1 MFKELLTTIGFGDAK
16 VNTMVKKTTFHPEER
31 IAGVVRLENLPE
43 DAIDRIELTLIER
56 RDNTDETSD
65 FQTIDIEIS
74 KVMLQNDG
82 SGEVPFIFD
91 SYDEIED
98 YNNHEFFIMTHVFV
112 DNAVDYYDEDQI
124 YFESD
129 ISS

>member
-16 VNTMVKKTTFHPEER
+16 VDTMVKKTTFHPDEH
-31 IAGVVRLENLPE
+31 IAGVVRLENLE
-43 DAIDRIELTLIER
+43 ENAIDRIELTLIER